1 MAATFEDVIAVL
13 KENNA
18 NDTIR
23 SEELKNQ
30 IIASAKT
37 TNRSFGMSL
46 AKQFGKQIGL
56 QEDALQAQAAMI
68 AEQERLALLQNEDN
82 KTTAVEGKDLGGGVF
97 KKSLSG
103 LKALIGSVG
112 IFFLGILGVVKG
124 LQNPDFKNAVKDLFT
139 AMRDVFVF
147 IKDEV
152 FKPLGPILLEILK
165 FTVVGLTK
173 GFELVLETFKLIKDF
188 GVNGPKP
195 EEYKGLPA
203 AGLGLTALFNSLL
216 DPKTGIIGRFVR
228 RVKISLELATR
239 NLTRFFTG
247 GKGVGLFGKEGL
259 VTKIKGIFK
268 PVTDLGK
275 TVAKLPVISS
285 FTTFFSKT
293 GGFLKL
299 LGKLFLPFT
308 IIIAAF
314 DTIKGIID
322 GVTGAEG
329 EATSGPAGMVV
340 KEPPS
345 KMKKLLAGIEGGLKG
360 LVNSLVGMPLN
371 FLKSAVGF
379 VLGKFGFTGAEQALK
394 EFSFTE
400 LFDSIIGAIF
410 SPIETI
416 KNLATSL
423 KEKLNLPSMQEIFDT
438 VDGFRKKIFSKP
450 SESESG
456 KAEIFG
462 FELPELPSISGMFD
476 SLKNLA
482 KKIYDPETGEI
493 FGFKLPSFPSLN
505 LPNIGDM
512 MMNVVGGMLPDPNGM
527 LGFIYKFLP
536 DELKMAAE
544 AFSSGATFSGGS
556 IVMPGSVPVVSNEN
570 VTEMTPDDLLQIIEA
585 LESAADTADIA
596 NDIQEESRLL
606 NRIEELEA
614 LYDDAIRNDRQT
626 VTVVNTD
633 NKQIQ
638 TNNTGNTV
646 SVGKDTTPND
656 PTTQL
661 LLQGAGSPMG

>member
-1 MAATFEDVIAVL
+1 MADFSDVITVL

-18 NDTIR
+18 NDAIR
-23 SEELKNQ
+23 TEELKNQ

-112 IFFLGILGVVKG
+112 IFFIGILGIVKG

-139 AMRDVFVF
+139 AMKNVFVF

-152 FKPLGPILLEILK
+152 FVPLGPILLEILK
-165 FTVVGLTK
+165 FSVVSLTK
-173 GFELVLETFKLIKDF
+173 GFQLVLDTFKLIKDF
-188 GVNGPKP
+188 GVNGPDP

-203 AGLGLTALFNSLL
+203 LGLGLTTLFNSLL
-216 DPKTGIIGRFVR
+216 DPKTGIIGRFIR
-228 RVKISLELATR
+228 RVKISLEIATR
-239 NLTRFFTG
+239 NVTRFFTG
-247 GKGVGLFGKEGL
+247 GKGLGLFGEAGL
-259 VTKIKGIFK
+259 ITKLKGIFA
-268 PVTDLGK
+268 PVTQLGA
-275 TVAKLPVISS
+275 TLAKLPIISS
-285 FTTFFSKT
+285 FVTFFGKA

-299 LGKLFLPFT
+299 LGKLFFPFT

-314 DTIKGIID
+314 DTIKGAID
-322 GVTGAEG
+322 GVMG
-329 EATSGPAGMVV
+329 EDGNIL
-340 KEPPS
+340 E
-345 KMKKLLAGIEGGLKG
+345 KLIAGIGGALEG
-360 LVNSLVGMPLN
+360 LVNSLIGMPLD

-379 VLGKFGFTGAEQALK
+379 ILGKFGFTGAEEALQSFK
-394 EFSFTE
+394 FTE
-400 LFDSIIGAIF
+400 LFSSIIGAIF

-423 KEKLNLPSMQEIFDT
+423 KEKLSLPSMQEIFDT

-456 KAEIFG
+456 RAEIFG

-476 SLKNLA
+476 SIKSMA

-493 FGFKLPSFPSLN
+493 FGFKMPSLPSLN

-512 MMNVVGGMLPDPNGM
+512 MMNVVGGMLPDPDGM

-556 IVMPGSVPVVSNEN
+556 IVMPGSVPVVSSEN

-585 LESAADTADIA
+585 LESAADDADIA

-661 LLQGAGSPMG
+661 LLQGAGSPMGSY